1 MLIIFLQYL
10 RSYFSTDLQKNQFTH
25 QICVEYGKE
34 KFLKIYIQFL
44 LKCTDKKSQ
53 EYFLRK
59 MIGCDDKGEL
69 YKGIAGFM
77 IVGLKESIP
86 YVITPWPET
95 NIVASWLKT
104 ELLVFLEI
112 LSKCGVRV
120 RAVVCENHPS
130 NMSSFKRNCRSMST
144 RIRKNYICYTS
155 SEKSSFAKM
164 LSI

>member
-95 NIVASWLKT
+95 NIVAS
-104 ELLVFLEI
+104 
-112 LSKCGVRV
+112 
-120 RAVVCENHPS
+120 
-130 NMSSFKRNCRSMST
+130 
-144 RIRKNYICYTS
+144 
-155 SEKSSFAKM
+155 
-164 LSI
+164 